1 MDALP
6 TMVNLQ
12 KRGIGVSDL
21 CPCCGLESETLF
33 HLIIKCEVARRVWDN
48 WEGNSVENW
57 QGLIDISDVALDI
70 LKNGTNC
77 DLEVFLGVAW
87 SVWYNRN
94 QVAFES
100 KCQLPGQIWRFARSF
115 LQDYKGA
122 LCALNTN
129 PVKES
134 SRWTPPLP
142 GVFKINVD
150 GATSEDG
157 RNSSVGAVIRDS
169 CGAVLVACSKFL
181 QGQFSVEEVE
191 ALAMEAG
198 ILLARDMK
206 LS

>member
-1 MDALP
+1 M
-6 TMVNLQ
+6 
-12 KRGIGVSDL
+12 
-21 CPCCGLESETLF
+21 
-33 HLIIKCEVARRVWDN
+33 
-48 WEGNSVENW
+48 
-57 QGLIDISDVALDI
+57 DI

-100 KCQLPGQIWRFARSF
+100 NCQLPGQFWRFTRSF